1 MTTVQLTRKYLRN
14 PIYSIG
20 VLLVIVVAMEGV
32 SWSYIYTSKLDR
44 VVKYGGVVPYMWL
57 FIRSIIIPEI
67 CTVLILLSL
76 LNQQHKYFHFNA
88 IDLTPRA
95 IFQYQLKLLPVVLLA
110 FFIFNPITET
120 VRFALEKF
128 PDYSFRNYLD
138 SFLIGTFSGEIYVRY
153 LIPILLIAYV
163 SVNIS
168 LISDYLRERQRAQE
182 EAESESALMA
192 QTIDQLNSSQPVV
205 SIQADQKLYL
215 RGKNAHGEITF
226 LSTEAYFFTVEERSY
241 YAELPRGRY
250 LVTKTL
256 NELETELDL
265 AQFFRIKRDYI
276 VNKEAVLNYAYWENG
291 KYIVR
296 LDTPDNHEVIVPRAR
311 MHEFKEWLQG
321 NLPPR
326 ADTDSTA
333 DTLEVASS

>member
-1 MTTVQLTRKYLRN
+1 
-14 PIYSIG
+14 
-20 VLLVIVVAMEGV
+20 
-32 SWSYIYTSKLDR
+32 
-44 VVKYGGVVPYMWL
+44 MWL
-57 FIRSIIIPEI
+57 FIRSMVIPEV

-76 LNQQHKYFHFNA
+76 LNQQHKYFRFDTIA
-88 IDLTPRA
+88 INPKA
-95 IFQYQLKLLPVVLLA
+95 IFHYQLKLLPVVLLA

-128 PDYSFRNYLD
+128 PDYSFQNYLD

-153 LIPILLIAYV
+153 LIPILLIAYL

-168 LISDYLRERQRAQE
+168 LLSDYLLERQRVQQ
-182 EAESESALMA
+182 EAELESALMA
-192 QTIDQLNSSQPVV
+192 QTIDQLSSTQPVTPV
-205 SIQADQKLYL
+205 QTDQKLYL

-226 LSTEAYFFTVEERSY
+226 LSTDAYFFTVEERSY

-256 NELETELDL
+256 NELETELDVT
-265 AQFFRIKRDYI
+265 QFFRIKRDYI

-296 LDTPDNHEVIVPRAR
+296 LNTPDNHEVIVPRAR

-321 NLPPR
+321 NVPPR

>member
-1 MTTVQLTRKYLRN
+1 MITVQLTRKYLRN

-20 VLLVIVVAMEGV
+20 ILLVIVVAMEGV
-32 SWSYIYTSKLDR
+32 SWSYIYSSKLDR
-44 VVKYGGVVPYMWL
+44 VIKYGGFGPYMWL
-57 FIRSIIIPEI
+57 FVRSIIIPEI
-67 CTVLILLSL
+67 FTVLILLSL
-76 LNQQHKYFHFNA
+76 LNQQHKYFHFKA
-88 IDLTPRA
+88 IALTPRA
-95 IFQYQLKLLPVVLLA
+95 VFHYQLKLLPVVLLA

-128 PDYSFRNYLD
+128 PDYSFQNYLD
-138 SFLIGTFSGEIYVRY
+138 SFLIGTFSGEIYLRY
-153 LIPILLIAYV
+153 LIPILLIAYI

-168 LISDYLRERQRAQE
+168 LLSDYLRERQRVQQ
-182 EAESESALMA
+182 EAESESAMMA
-192 QTIDQLNSSQPVV
+192 QVIDQLSNSQPAPPN
-205 SIQADQKLYL
+205 QTDQKLYL

-226 LSTEAYFFTVEERSY
+226 LSTEAYFFTVEDRSY

-256 NELETELDL
+256 NELETELDQV
-265 AQFFRIKRDYI
+265 QFFRIKRDYI
-276 VNKEAVLNYAYWENG
+276 VNKEAILNYAYWENG

-296 LDTPDNHEVIVPRAR
+296 LNTPDNHEVIVPRAR

-321 NLPPR
+321 NAPPR
-326 ADTDSTA
+326 TDTDSTA